1 MFVRWSFFCA
11 KSIVLNLTYQSPN
24 GDPNKLENY
33 FKNILSK
40 REITNEELV
49 LARDFKVNVFDFNE
63 RKMVQSFVNLMF
75 RHGLIPT
82 VNKPTR
88 VTKNTATAIDHIIT
102 NSELKA
108 IINAEFKTCI
118 IKTDISDCFPIF
130 FVFKSVVDNTE
141 AKEEFIHKQNYSGNW
156 IETFQQK
163 LHEIGMK

>member
-1 MFVRWSFFCA
+1 M
-11 KSIVLNLTYQSPN
+11 
-24 GDPNKLENY
+24 
-33 FKNILSK
+33 
-40 REITNEELV
+40 
-49 LARDFKVNVFDFNE
+49 ARDFKVNVFDFNE

-102 NSELKA
+102 NSELKT

-118 IKTDISDCFPIF
+118 IKTDISDCFSIF

-141 AKEEFIHKQNYSGNW
+141 AKEEFIHKQNYSGN
-156 IETFQQK
+156 
-163 LHEIGMK
+163 